1 MDPLRTHANYLQESL
16 KLMVCYVSEL
26 TCRREPPVPIDEAL
40 ELRTDILR
48 RTVHFDGRHPAYSL
62 EPANAAWDGLRA
74 QLAERIFAH
83 ADVADTD
90 ALETECWT
98 ILQPL
103 VEPIAR
109 EHYERSLQDGQGP
122 YQCWSFDTRAN
133 APGAIPLHVRNAY
146 RPASPFSAAHRPQL
160 VERLLR
166 LLHDAQAAHPAATR
180 LRCGSWLNQ
189 LPPFLSLFPP
199 SWSASF
205 VASDYSSGTYGHWGQ
220 YMDHR
225 GAFHLHNGAAL
236 RRTGRHPYA
245 AGTCQCDIAEVI
257 RHLREQSV

>member
-122 YQCWSFDTRAN
+122 YQCWSFDTKAN
-133 APGAIPLHVRNAY
+133 DPGAITLHVRNAY
-146 RPASPFSAAHRPQL
+146 RPASDANDDSLARLQPEQRAHRGGKSH
-160 VERLLR
+160 ER
-166 LLHDAQAAHPAATR
+166 D
-180 LRCGSWLNQ
+180 
-189 LPPFLSLFPP
+189 
-199 SWSASF
+199 
-205 VASDYSSGTYGHWGQ
+205 
-220 YMDHR
+220 
-225 GAFHLHNGAAL
+225 FHL
-236 RRTGRHPYA
+236 
-245 AGTCQCDIAEVI
+245 
-257 RHLREQSV
+257 